1 MDLSKVTLIT
11 DIDGTLLT
19 TQKQIHPKDMEAIER
34 LRKSGGRFTVATGR
48 GYSMAAPV
56 IEKIK
61 LDMPA
66 VIFNGAA
73 VYDFQKDE
81 FLWTSRVF
89 GGSADYI
96 KLLMSRFPD
105 VAIEVL
111 RQKEVYVPAINDV
124 ERRHL
129 AYENVTPI
137 RCTVDEIPRGDWLKV
152 LIAYEP
158 EKMEALVEFAQENC
172 KENVN
177 WVRSEPHYYE
187 MLPVGVSKAYGF
199 ERLLEATGL
208 EKTFTVA
215 MGDFMNDYE
224 MIKAAD
230 LGVAVGSA
238 IDEVKKA
245 ADLVVCDNDSGALS
259 EVVSYLE
266 KL

>member
-11 DIDGTLLT
+11 DLDGTLLT
-19 TQKQIHPKDMEAIER
+19 SDKKIHPRDMEAIEK
-34 LRKSGGRFTVATGR
+34 LRKSGGRFTIATGR

-56 IEKIK
+56 VERIG

-73 VYDFQKDE
+73 VYDFGAGK

-89 GGSADYI
+89 DGSADYI
-96 KLLMSRFPD
+96 KLLMSHFPD
-105 VAIEVL
+105 IAVEVL

-129 AYENVTPI
+129 AYENVTPVM
-137 RCTVDEIPRGDWLKV
+137 CSVDEIPKGNWLKV
-152 LIAYEP
+152 LIAYEA
-158 EKMEALVEFAQENC
+158 EKMDALVEFAQENC

-224 MIKAAD
+224 MIKSAD

-238 IDEVKKA
+238 LDEVKEI